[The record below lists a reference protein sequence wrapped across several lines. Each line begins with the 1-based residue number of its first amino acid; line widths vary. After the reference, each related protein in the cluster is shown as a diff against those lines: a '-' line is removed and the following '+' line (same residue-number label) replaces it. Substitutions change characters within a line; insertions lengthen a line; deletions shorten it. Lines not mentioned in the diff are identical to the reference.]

1 MGGGKP
7 DLCNE
12 RAAGVHLLLSYLQV
26 HVLRTVFVLLE
37 AILPCLQKP
46 DEKNARWI
54 ENTDLHTFLLYRP
67 KSAKS
72 ADIKKRPPVP
82 SKYDKLDDEDA
93 EQKEIVEEESDSED
107 EVVIPD
113 EQDNDKMPFIQSF
126 IFSLVWALGG
136 YLEDK
141 ERYKLEEYL
150 RGQVR
155 QYFHVDLIL

>member
-1 MGGGKP
+1 
-7 DLCNE
+7 
-12 RAAGVHLLLSYLQV
+12 VHLFLSYLQV

-46 DEKNARWI
+46 DEKNA
-54 ENTDLHTFLLYRP
+54 RP

>member
-1 MGGGKP
+1 M
-7 DLCNE
+7 
-12 RAAGVHLLLSYLQV
+12 
-26 HVLRTVFVLLE
+26 
-37 AILPCLQKP
+37 
-46 DEKNARWI
+46 
-54 ENTDLHTFLLYRP
+54 
-67 KSAKS
+67 
-72 ADIKKRPPVP
+72 P